1 MLQTIKNLENNET
14 FFLPEKKTDEYYL
27 GGKENIIDPVEILIN
42 NFEAK

>member
-1 MLQTIKNLENNET
+1 MNNVVDN
-14 FFLPEKKTDEYYL
+14 KYYL